1 MARNADGLFLFPQ
14 KIQEYIYYINGYIRA
29 YRLYKEYKD
38 VLQIGVKVQCSLK
51 YKINTMDY
59 FGNVLELVQLKRV
72 TAIK

>member
-1 MARNADGLFLFPQ
+1 MNFFFSHKKYRSIFTISTDTSGLIDFIKNTKTYELQ
-14 KIQEYIYYINGYIRA
+14 KGA
-29 YRLYKEYKD
+29 KEK
-38 VLQIGVKVQCSLK
+38 CSLK